1 MARQG
6 MACPSRQII
15 LGALVALAALGCR
28 DLSRFDT
35 EGSEAYCGSMLR
47 SPVFQEGFVPE
58 GAPPA
63 LGLKFQLDTDLLS
76 TVPGVLSTDDADSG
90 LCKAEGRPLI
100 DQAPLR
106 AIEELSHD
114 ALSLLEFGDGREHNF
129 FGWVDSTCQ
138 GTMLAVV
145 SLMSD
150 DNVEVRLFKPAALA
164 PPTAPPE
171 RTPGFALFPLQR
183 QNSGCGF

>member
-6 MACPSRQII
+6 MACSARNVVF
-15 LGALVALAALGCR
+15 GVVALAALGCR

-35 EGSEAYCGSMLR
+35 EGSEAYCGSMVR

-58 GAPPA
+58 GEPPA
-63 LGLKFQLDTDLLS
+63 LGLKFQLDTERLG
-76 TVPGVLSTDDADSG
+76 TVPGVLTTDDADRG
-90 LCKAEGRPLI
+90 LCRDLGRPLI

-106 AIEELSHD
+106 AIEEVSHD
-114 ALSLLEFGDGREHNF
+114 PLSLIEFGDGREHNF

-150 DNVEVRLFKPAALA
+150 DGVEVRLLKPAALTT
-164 PPTAPPE
+164 PNAPPE
-171 RTPGFALFPLQR
+171 RTPGFAVFPLTR
-183 QNSGCGF
+183 RSSGCGF